1 MNKIVLDTNILVD
14 ALRGH
19 VDSESYLEGL
29 KEEDVYCSV
38 ITAAELWA
46 GVRSHEMEELD
57 LFLSAFRLIPVNE
70 PVARQAGLYMQK
82 YAKSHGLLL
91 PDALIAATAQS
102 IKARLMTHNRKHFPM
117 SDVAVSAPY

>member
-19 VDSESYLEGL
+19 EDSESYLEGL
-29 KEEDVYCSV
+29 KEGDVYCSV

-46 GVRSHEMEELD
+46 GVRPNEMDELD
-57 LFLSAFRLIPVNE
+57 IFLSAFHLLPVNE
-70 PVARQAGLYMQK
+70 PIARQAGLYMQH

-102 IKARLMTHNRKHFPM
+102 VQARLMTHNRKHFPM
-117 SDVAVSAPY
+117 NDILVSTPY